1 MKRILIFFLFVV
13 VISAQA
19 QRNKSLLVSSPDGSI
34 IVSVE
39 AGTKLEWSVK
49 HKGQEIIAPSAIGLQ
64 LVNGEVM
71 GDDPKVMSSKME
83 KVKKRDYSRQL
94 QESNNSRRI

>member
-1 MKRILIFFLFVV
+1 MKRILIFFLFVA

-49 HKGQEIIAPSAIGLQ
+49 Q
-64 LVNGEVM
+64 LET
-71 GDDPKVMSSKME
+71 E
-83 KVKKRDYSRQL
+83 
-94 QESNNSRRI
+94 